1 MDITKQEDREKK
13 EPKRGILHK
22 KISSIYFTAL
32 LVIVAAIILGQY
44 HIVSGTPSP
53 LVKRPYFGFSDIYGS
68 IDECT
73 NVPYIIAMNNHQSL
87 CKALQEAGFL
97 ESDEQRNFRI
107 KSEIQIQSEDIQ

>member
-1 MDITKQEDREKK
+1 MDITKQEDRDKK
-13 EPKRGILHK
+13 EPKGGILHK

-32 LVIVAAIILGQY
+32 LVIIAAIILGQY

-73 NVPYIIAMNNHQSL
+73 GVPYIVAINNHQSL
-87 CKALQEAGFL
+87 CKALMAEGYL
-97 ESDEQRNFRI
+97 EFPQ
-107 KSEIQIQSEDIQ
+107 